1 MTDATLWLT
10 RRSRDGQDGEMDSTV
25 HTAEVFRSTIA
36 VRLDI
41 FLLSLSRHVDNSLA
55 FQDLGPVQD
64 QEWASGERMKWP
76 PKSGQL
82 AAFAAYMRSRPTPAA
97 EGFVLSVTIRQPSIK
112 FHSMLSLLYNTSMSY
127 MVRG

>member
-1 MTDATLWLT
+1 
-10 RRSRDGQDGEMDSTV
+10 MDSTV

-41 FLLSLSRHVDNSLA
+41 FLLSLSSHVDDSLA
-55 FQDLGPVQD
+55 FQNLGPVQD
-64 QEWASGERMKWP
+64 QEWASGERMK
-76 PKSGQL
+76 SGQL
-82 AAFAAYMRSRPTPAA
+82 AAFAAYMRSHPTPAA
-97 EGFVLSVTIRQPSIK
+97 EGFVLSVTIRQASIK